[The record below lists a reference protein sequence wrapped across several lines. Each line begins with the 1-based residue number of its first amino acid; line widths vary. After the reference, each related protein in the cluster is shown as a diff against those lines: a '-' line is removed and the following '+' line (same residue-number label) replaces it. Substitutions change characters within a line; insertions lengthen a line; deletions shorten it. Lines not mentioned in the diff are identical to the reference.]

1 MDQVLEGDLKTAQR
15 EKRDLC
21 VALIDIDGLIYLN
34 DAFTHA
40 GGDQFLI
47 ACASRLQEAFHPGD
61 WVARIGGDE
70 FLIVLHQN
78 LEQARKRL
86 EDFRQEIEQ
95 NSPPP
100 QDQREGFQ
108 SYLAGRSLK
117 NILTVSIGL
126 TAAQLSD
133 TLHDCITRTEIG
145 IHQAKN
151 QGRNQLVL
159 V

>member
-47 ACASRLQEAFHPGD
+47 ACASRLQRTFHPGD

-70 FLIVLHQN
+70 FLIALHQN
-78 LEQARKRL
+78 LEFARERL
-86 EDFRQEIEQ
+86 EDFRQESER
-95 NSPPP
+95 NPLPP
-100 QDQREGFQ
+100 QDQRERFRK
-108 SYLAGRSLK
+108 YLAAHSLK
-117 NILTVSIGL
+117 DILTVSIGV
-126 TAAQLSD
+126 AKVQLSD
-133 TLHDCITRTEIG
+133 TLQDCITRTEIG
-145 IHQAKN
+145 IHCAKN
-151 QGRNQLVL
+151 QGRDQLVL
-159 V
+159 A